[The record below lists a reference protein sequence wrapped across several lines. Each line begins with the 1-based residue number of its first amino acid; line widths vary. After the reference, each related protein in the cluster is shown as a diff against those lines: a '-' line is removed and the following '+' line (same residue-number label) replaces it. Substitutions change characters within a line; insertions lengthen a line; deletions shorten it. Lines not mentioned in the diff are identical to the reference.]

1 MKHIFAIAMK
11 DIRETLRDK
20 MTFFFLLLMP
30 IIFTLMFGF
39 AFGGGSGGG
48 GEAEDARLAVA
59 LLDQD
64 GSTVSAGLA
73 RLLEQ
78 SEAIRVEAVTDDAAA
93 LEAGVLDGKWAA
105 AITVPAGYG
114 ERMEAGQP
122 MPVGILYDPASG
134 ESMAA
139 QNAAQNA
146 VMRSI
151 STGAAVS
158 AAGLPFEPGFTQAV
172 DAWQEPPVTVQDAK
186 PVLDAASPLDE
197 EEAGGAM
204 MPFTHTAP
212 AMMVQFALAGLISAA
227 QVIVR
232 ERRTRCL
239 SRLLTTRAARHE
251 ILLGH
256 FTAIFLTILGQF
268 VLLVAFGQLIL
279 KLDYL
284 RQPLGTLLVMVCTAL
299 FVAAVGI
306 LIGALA
312 KNEDQVIIFSLVP
325 MFVLSALGGA
335 WMPLEFTEGAFR
347 AVGQLTP
354 VALAMDGFKNIIARG
369 LAFDSVLMPAAAL
382 AGYALLFFALAVWKF
397 KYE

>member
-1 MKHIFAIAMK
+1 MKHILAIAMK

-30 IIFTLMFGF
+30 IIFTVMFGF

-48 GEAEDARLAVA
+48 ATEDTRLPVA

-64 GSTVSAGLA
+64 GSAVSAGLA

-78 SEAIRVEAVTDDAAA
+78 SESIRVEAVTGDAAA
-93 LEAGVLDGKWAA
+93 LEAGVLDGTWSA

-114 ERMEAGQP
+114 ASLAAGQP
-122 MPVGILYDPASG
+122 VPVGVLYDPANG

-139 QNAAQNA
+139 QNAVQTA
-146 VMRSI
+146 VMRAVSA
-151 STGAAVS
+151 GAAVT
-158 AAGLPFEPGFTQAV
+158 AADLPFEPGFARAI
-172 DAWQEPPVTVQDAK
+172 DAWQQPPVTVQDVA
-186 PVLDAASPLDE
+186 PALIE
-197 EEAGGAM
+197 EESSGPT
-204 MPFTHTAP
+204 MPFSHTAP

-284 RQPLGTLLVMVCTAL
+284 RQPLATLLVMVCTAL

-347 AVGQLTP
+347 AVGQVTP

-369 LAFDSVLMPAAAL
+369 LAFDSVLLPAAAL
-382 AGYALLFFALAVWKF
+382 VGYAVLFFTLAVWKF

>member
-1 MKHIFAIAMK
+1 MKHILAIAIK

-30 IIFTLMFGF
+30 IVFTVMFGF

-48 GEAEDARLAVA
+48 AEDTRLPVA

-64 GSTVSAGLA
+64 GSPVSAGLV

-78 SEAIRVEAVTDDAAA
+78 SEIIRVETVTDDAAK
-93 LEAGVLDGKWAA
+93 LEAAVLDGQWAA

-114 ERMEAGQP
+114 ASLGAGQP
-122 MPVGILYDPASG
+122 VPVGVLYDPANG

-139 QNAAQNA
+139 QNA
-146 VMRSI
+146 VRSVVLRI
-151 STGAAVS
+151 AASGAAAS
-158 AAGLPFEPGFTQAV
+158 ASGLPFEAGFARAV
-172 DAWQEPPVTVQDAK
+172 DAWQEPPVTVQDVAPALIK
-186 PVLDAASPLDE
+186 E
-197 EEAGGAM
+197 ETGGAT
-204 MPFTHTAP
+204 MPFSHTAP

-256 FTAIFLTILGQF
+256 FTAVFLTILGQF
-268 VLLVAFGQLIL
+268 VLLVAFGQLVL
-279 KLDYL
+279 QLDYL
-284 RQPLGTLLVMVCTAL
+284 RQPLATLLVMVCTAM
-299 FVAAVGI
+299 FVSAVGL

-312 KNEDQVIIFSLVP
+312 KNEDQVVIFSLIP

-369 LAFDSVLMPAAAL
+369 LAFDSVLVPAAAL
-382 AGYALLFFALAVWKF
+382 VGYAVVFFTLAVWKF